1 MTELKE
7 KLLEKNITLYSLT
20 KTKMQDHD
28 FSKIFVISKEED
40 LQNIINGIEREMR
53 KRVIV
58 ISKNNEILTL
68 FSQNG
73 FQTCLLTKQL
83 KEQKSHTYEIDQI
96 QKIKKLF

>member
-1 MTELKE
+1 M
-7 KLLEKNITLYSLT
+7 
-20 KTKMQDHD
+20 
-28 FSKIFVISKEED
+28 ISKEED